1 MQAGKMPRTLRSPE
15 RSIDTG
21 MPITSIRAIPVE
33 RGPEGRVAGREAP
46 EATGQSANALD
57 VISNFRF
64 PMAPSGKTNHRRINA

>member
-1 MQAGKMPRTLRSPE
+1 
-15 RSIDTG
+15 

-57 VISNFRF
+57 VISNFRS